1 MLLSLNWL
9 KEYVNI
15 DEPTIEIA
23 SKLSDSGTHVESI
36 ISLSSHVKGVVTAK
50 ITDMRKHENA
60 DKLTV
65 CDVDFGDKKD
75 VIVTAATNMKVGDVV
90 GVATPGAVLADGT
103 EIGPHDFRGIVSN
116 GMFVSFQELG
126 FTKDV
131 IPKESLDGLLIM
143 PGDTELGNDIFE
155 VLALKDDSLELEI
168 TPNRADCLSVFSMA
182 IESQATFGIK
192 REPIK
197 VLENPDT
204 IDEKALDVKVDTDKV
219 ATYIC
224 GMVDGV
230 EIKPSPLWIKTRLME
245 SGVRPV
251 NNIVDITNYVM
262 LETGVPLHAFDFDKI
277 SKDGRADIEV
287 TTAKAKEEV
296 LLLDDSK
303 REVEEGDIL
312 IKANG
317 EVIALGGVMGAA
329 NSEIDESTKRVVFE
343 GAHFDKAQIR
353 KTSKR
358 LGLSSEA
365 ASRFSKPLDKTMP
378 RQAIKRAL
386 YLAQSLY
393 DLSVAYQ
400 EYKIEEYEPK
410 TIELRPERLNKLL
423 GTDLSTAYMLEKL
436 NALEIPSEEKN
447 GKIISSVPS
456 FRDDLS
462 IEADLIEEVGRL
474 YGYGNIEDQPIKS
487 DLTVGYES
495 KMKTWTN
502 KIRRFMQGYGYMETL
517 TYSFVGKKLLE
528 DCGMAVEDDM
538 VKIINPLGE
547 EFSIMRPSAIPHF
560 MEIASKNSRRFNGEL
575 RCFEISPV
583 FAKDG
588 DDYKQ
593 STNLTIMHSHYGDF
607 YDLSETLR
615 AILKFLKVEDYN
627 ISRLDNKTFHPGRS
641 AKLELDGEVIGIF
654 GEIHPDVL
662 ENFGLKKTYIA
673 DIYLDKIID
682 KLVEVNKYVAPG
694 KFPVVRRE
702 FSFELENKVSFGDIK
717 EQIISKGFDYLN
729 DILYYDEYRDDK
741 LGDKIRSLTIQAV
754 IGSKDHTLS
763 EEEIKNITDELISDV
778 SEKFGGKLR

>member
-65 CDVDFGDKKD
+65 CDVDFGDRKD

-143 PGDTELGNDIFE
+143 TGDTELGKDIFE

-182 IESQATFGIK
+182 IEAQATFGIK

-197 VLENPDT
+197 ILDHPDK
-204 IDEKALDVKVDTDKV
+204 IDEKLLDVKVDTDKV

-230 EIKPSPLWIKTRLME
+230 QIKSSPLWIKTRLME

-393 DLSVAYQ
+393 DLSVAYE

-423 GTDLSTAYMLEKL
+423 GTDLSTDYMLEKL

-487 DLTVGYES
+487 DLTVGYEF

-702 FSFELENKVSFGDIK
+702 FSFELENKVSFGEIK